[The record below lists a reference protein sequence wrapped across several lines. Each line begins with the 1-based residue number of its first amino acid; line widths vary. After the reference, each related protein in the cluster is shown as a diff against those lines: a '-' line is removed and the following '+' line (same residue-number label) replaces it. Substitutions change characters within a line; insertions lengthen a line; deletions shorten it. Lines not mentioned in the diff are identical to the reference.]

1 MLFDEEITKKDGEN
15 VFFKGL
21 TKIFVNNKKLLMADL
36 SNGPHEKVMI
46 CYIIMLCFLDL
57 QFVKKI
63 SFNMVIGLQIK
74 EEEYYQN

>member
-1 MLFDEEITKKDGEN
+1 MLNKAHVTEIIKACIIAFIKQQIPSLFNEEITKKDGEN

-46 CYIIMLCFLDL
+46 CYIIMLCF
-57 QFVKKI
+57 
-63 SFNMVIGLQIK
+63 
-74 EEEYYQN
+74 